1 MVEATS
7 KMVKGISEQELLEMK
22 EMEERLSITMQ
33 FYCIISSVVYL
44 WKPEVMPFIACRMVQ
59 LTLDNGLSIYSI
71 FGYVQ
76 FAMVLSSSNISTK
89 GIESASQIGKAD
101 MSCSRKRYNT
111 ATQLPNLYL
120 VYYGFSAFHTEPL
133 QLCAD
138 MLQQGFDAGMS
149 LGESGTAF
157 YNAIRHIRIALA
169 VGESLPILLEKVDY
183 YLALANTYQN
193 EIAKSY
199 LSIYHGTIS
208 TLIDKGDSTSASPLA
223 INVPTNTA
231 NANMLESIHNHCAI
245 QVYWQGHSERCQYY
259 IWKLPKKSSY
269 FGKLN
274 RMVIVF
280 IHGKNSFQ
288 LSNCKSSKRL
298 LSISKK
304 AIKELKIKSAA
315 SLLSFSNKVRYDELM
330 LIFLFSSLLM
340 IFLITSS
347 LCCNTNPLGS
357 FVRS

>member
-1 MVEATS
+1 
-7 KMVKGISEQELLEMK
+7 
-22 EMEERLSITMQ
+22 
-33 FYCIISSVVYL
+33 
-44 WKPEVMPFIACRMVQ
+44 
-59 LTLDNGLSIYSI
+59 
-71 FGYVQ
+71 
-76 FAMVLSSSNISTK
+76 
-89 GIESASQIGKAD
+89 
-101 MSCSRKRYNT
+101 
-111 ATQLPNLYL
+111 
-120 VYYGFSAFHTEPL
+120 
-133 QLCAD
+133 
-138 MLQQGFDAGMS
+138 MLRQGFDAGMS

-157 YNAIRHIRIALA
+157 YNAIQHIRIALA
-169 VGESLPILLEKVDY
+169 AVESLPILLEKVDY

-199 LSIYHGTIS
+199 LSIYRGTIS

-223 INVPTNTA
+223 IDVPTNTA
-231 NANMLESIHNHCAI
+231 NANILESIHNHRAI

-280 IHGKNSFQ
+280 IHGMNSFQ
-288 LSNCKSSKRL
+288 LCNCKSSIRL

-304 AIKELKIKSAA
+304 AIKELKSAA

-340 IFLITSS
+340 IFLISPS